1 VAFPEKFTQRREF
14 VLHFGPQPNSSL
26 IYPFRIVSRKVVKCS
41 GQIPIDHRWTS
52 SAKNVTAHFRPSD
65 LYGSVRL
72 NARNTARAGNLRN
85 RMIRCEL
92 IDADFD
98 NFLAY
103 SLQSLHN
110 RQKPSSHQQK
120 SRTRNAGLD
129 DDQFETGRL

>member
-1 VAFPEKFTQRREF
+1 MKRHRDQRVDHPGVWGAFPEKFTQRREF

-85 RMIRCEL
+85 RMIRC
-92 IDADFD
+92 
-98 NFLAY
+98 
-103 SLQSLHN
+103 
-110 RQKPSSHQQK
+110 
-120 SRTRNAGLD
+120 
-129 DDQFETGRL
+129 